1 MVGTPWTNRAQRQG
15 HHKGWLRLFL
25 QSCALLSLTF
35 SLAQALEVRVNAAD
49 WESVLSG
56 AANGTTIVFPPGD
69 YSGQCNLV
77 ILVDLNLVGEGGRE
91 VTEIHCGDSARHFH
105 ISGSARVSINGLS
118 LSGGSTTMSGG
129 CIWVEQASQLS
140 VTAAKFSNC
149 SAAVDGG
156 AIYVNASKLSAVDV
170 LFEANDAE
178 VFGGSV
184 ALLHSEAHVASSTF
198 RHNTALFN
206 GGGLHVSSSSV
217 QMHDTTMTENHAG
230 RGRGI
235 SFIEGHGGAVA
246 VIGAGG
252 SLTATGSEFSH
263 NFAES
268 YGGAINLIAGAVAH
282 LSDGCTVHKNQANH
296 QGGAVSMRD
305 GTALTLARGVVMSEN
320 FAAVAYRVFLPTNGG
335 GAIYARAGADIVM
348 EGKVSFVGNFAGSL
362 GGAVCGFRGATI
374 TVAEG
379 AEVEIRENEAMMI
392 GAGLLCWEACDF
404 SNSGQM
410 DIVANKNLEVARA
423 QWGGAGMAFSGV
435 SGGQV
440 RVSCRCRTRESDA
453 EPRAACRVRACSGL
467 CFVAPRVRQCP
478 ARRLLSCR

>member
-1 MVGTPWTNRAQRQG
+1 M
-15 HHKGWLRLFL
+15 
-25 QSCALLSLTF
+25 
-35 SLAQALEVRVNAAD
+35 
-49 WESVLSG
+49 
-56 AANGTTIVFPPGD
+56 
-69 YSGQCNLV
+69 
-77 ILVDLNLVGEGGRE
+77 
-91 VTEIHCGDSARHFH
+91 
-105 ISGSARVSINGLS
+105 
-118 LSGGSTTMSGG
+118 
-129 CIWVEQASQLS
+129 
-140 VTAAKFSNC
+140 
-149 SAAVDGG
+149 
-156 AIYVNASKLSAVDV
+156 
-170 LFEANDAE
+170 
-178 VFGGSV
+178 
-184 ALLHSEAHVASSTF
+184 
-198 RHNTALFN
+198 
-206 GGGLHVSSSSV
+206 
-217 QMHDTTMTENHAG
+217 
-230 RGRGI
+230 
-235 SFIEGHGGAVA
+235 A

-440 RVSCRCRTRESDA
+440 DIGGSVSVLDNTNAGGGGAGLYFFQATARISGVLLLRGNLA
-453 EPRAACRVRACSGL
+453 KYGGGLAAVSGSTVEVTGEVDVEDNEALGDGGGVYVTVSALNATGLRVRRNTAAADGGGIAVL
-467 CFVAPRVRQCP
+467 DGTVHVWGGQIGRAHV
-478 ARRLLSCR
+478 